1 MAGPWSPCSATCEKG
16 IQQREVT
23 CVYQLQN
30 GTHVATRPLYCPGP
44 RPAPVQ
50 SCEGQDCL
58 SIWEA
63 SEWSQ
68 VGAWA
73 AASGESGDTTTWALG
88 TCPQGPQHG
97 TFSFIVFVTY
107 PHVSQPLP
115 APGSTKSCILAHVRL
130 NSIRDNYMARKY
142 GYCVI
147 DNIYHSTFRPI
158 SCENSHINTEA
169 WMNKQVGR

>member
-1 MAGPWSPCSATCEKG
+1 MLFRSSFLLLDRWVAGPWSPCSATCEKG
-16 IQQREVT
+16 IQHREVT

-30 GTHVATRPLYCPGP
+30 GTHVTTRPLYCPGP

-73 AASGESGDTTTWALG
+73 VASAEPTNRASVPCLPPNWCLSLHGICDSIPHITVLAN
-88 TCPQGPQHG
+88 PQI
-97 TFSFIVFVTY
+97 TKRCILVTY
-107 PHVSQPLP
+107 S
-115 APGSTKSCILAHVRL
+115 
-130 NSIRDNYMARKY
+130 
-142 GYCVI
+142 
-147 DNIYHSTFRPI
+147 
-158 SCENSHINTEA
+158 
-169 WMNKQVGR
+169 

>member
-1 MAGPWSPCSATCEKG
+1 MNKPLTHSTHVTPSALILQNYFKSRLQSSLRPSPSLTLQAQDSMMCLEGPQGSWPPHPVILSLSLLLLDRWVAGPWSPCSATCEKG
-16 IQQREVT
+16 IQHREVT

-30 GTHVATRPLYCPGP
+30 GTHVTTRPLYCPGP

-73 AASGESGDTTTWALG
+73 ALSTGTPTWWF
-88 TCPQGPQHG
+88 P
-97 TFSFIVFVTY
+97 SMVFLTQTQ
-107 PHVSQPLP
+107 VSQSLP
-115 APGSTKSCILAHVRL
+115 APR
-130 NSIRDNYMARKY
+130 
-142 GYCVI
+142 
-147 DNIYHSTFRPI
+147 
-158 SCENSHINTEA
+158 
-169 WMNKQVGR
+169 